1 MLQWSTSNNGNAE
14 CMDYLINHDQCK
26 NKIDIWQRNINGYNG
41 LHIAVT
47 QQRVSIVEYL
57 L

>member
-1 MLQWSTSNNGNAE
+1 
-14 CMDYLINHDQCK
+14 MDYLINHDQCK